1 MTNMTISLGRTA
13 KASIG
18 KFVDVLQ
25 HMQGF
30 EVKPNRARPKW
41 RTRVLI
47 FYTKHRLFS
56 ALRHVLSLMVSPFA
70 SVNKGACIEANPST
84 HVGFPIVDVGRMD
97 NLLSCT
103 NGAPWTSKRSVA
115 HPNSSA
121 VDADSQEAS
130 MPISSENLVPQKWRP
145 LQFDPISGIKF
156 QAQAHSESQPLCI
169 HGGFS
174 KMCLRPAPKIPNFM
188 ALTRFDQPKT
198 ANSCNKQPNN
208 QPTGHT
214 QLEWWSNVIHLVS
227 AKKSLTSAMLSFQ
240 LPTRQWGRSLEC
252 ESGQAK
258 ALETFQTQTSLGM
271 YLSVVVDSHKAKK
284 TLCKLRTAS
293 LTHSWPECF
302 KTLHI
307 NQFRKYN
314 RFCQQESLPG
324 KERTG
329 WDSHW
334 KLPFHI
340 VGLHKVLNENDMDLF
355 LRVK

>member
-1 MTNMTISLGRTA
+1 MSSMTNMTISLGRTA

-84 HVGFPIVDVGRMD
+84 HVGFPIVVGRMD

-130 MPISSENLVPQKWRP
+130 MPISSENLGRKNGDPFSLTPSAASNFRPKLILNHSHSVSMRFFQNVPP
-145 LQFDPISGIKF
+145 
-156 QAQAHSESQPLCI
+156 A
-169 HGGFS
+169 
-174 KMCLRPAPKIPNFM
+174 APKNMDFM
-188 ALTRFDQPKT
+188 WL
-198 ANSCNKQPNN
+198 
-208 QPTGHT
+208 
-214 QLEWWSNVIHLVS
+214 
-227 AKKSLTSAMLSFQ
+227 
-240 LPTRQWGRSLEC
+240 
-252 ESGQAK
+252 
-258 ALETFQTQTSLGM
+258 
-271 YLSVVVDSHKAKK
+271 
-284 TLCKLRTAS
+284 
-293 LTHSWPECF
+293 
-302 KTLHI
+302 
-307 NQFRKYN
+307 
-314 RFCQQESLPG
+314 
-324 KERTG
+324 
-329 WDSHW
+329 
-334 KLPFHI
+334 
-340 VGLHKVLNENDMDLF
+340 
-355 LRVK
+355 

>member
-1 MTNMTISLGRTA
+1 MSSMTNMTISLGRTA

-18 KFVDVLQ
+18 KFVDVLH

-84 HVGFPIVDVGRMD
+84 HVGFPIVVGRMD

-130 MPISSENLVPQKWRP
+130 MPISSENLGRKNGDPFRP
-145 LQFDPISGIKF
+145 HQLIKF

-169 HGGFS
+169 HEVF
-174 KMCLRPAPKIPNFM
+174 PKC
-188 ALTRFDQPKT
+188 A
-198 ANSCNKQPNN
+198 
-208 QPTGHT
+208 
-214 QLEWWSNVIHLVS
+214 
-227 AKKSLTSAMLSFQ
+227 
-240 LPTRQWGRSLEC
+240 
-252 ESGQAK
+252 SGQPQK
-258 ALETFQTQTSLGM
+258 MET
-271 YLSVVVDSHKAKK
+271 
-284 TLCKLRTAS
+284 
-293 LTHSWPECF
+293 
-302 KTLHI
+302 
-307 NQFRKYN
+307 
-314 RFCQQESLPG
+314 
-324 KERTG
+324 
-329 WDSHW
+329 
-334 KLPFHI
+334 
-340 VGLHKVLNENDMDLF
+340 
-355 LRVK
+355 

>member
-169 HGGFS
+169 HEVSPKCASGQPQKSQISWLWHDLTNQKLRILAINNPTINPLDTLNWNGDPMWSTWFLQRKAWPQQCCLSSSQHASEDGHWNASLGRLKRWKLS
-174 KMCLRPAPKIPNFM
+174 KLKHHWACISVWSLTATKPK
-188 ALTRFDQPKT
+188 KHS
-198 ANSCNKQPNN
+198 ANSELPLW
-208 QPTGHT
+208 HT
-214 QLEWWSNVIHLVS
+214 PDLS
-227 AKKSLTSAMLSFQ
+227 AS
-240 LPTRQWGRSLEC
+240 
-252 ESGQAK
+252 
-258 ALETFQTQTSLGM
+258 
-271 YLSVVVDSHKAKK
+271 
-284 TLCKLRTAS
+284 KL
-293 LTHSWPECF
+293 F
-302 KTLHI
+302 I
-307 NQFRKYN
+307 
-314 RFCQQESLPG
+314 
-324 KERTG
+324 
-329 WDSHW
+329 
-334 KLPFHI
+334 
-340 VGLHKVLNENDMDLF
+340 
-355 LRVK
+355 